1 MTVLWNHNEIN
12 VERIRAD
19 QKFLDP
25 LIQVAK
31 TFFCRVLMPELVARW
46 YSRNKENHAVV
57 STLSIFSQAGQCTS
71 NGISHPSCN
80 RPPAG
85 AQSVAMSLL
94 NTFQQAGQL
103 TKKITSCADH

>member
-71 NGISHPSCN
+71 NGISHPRCN

-85 AQSVAMSLL
+85 AQSVAMSLV